1 MAADAAVGTHP
12 TGMHTCWAFN
22 FNDKMG
28 RVNITKGR
36 LKAENTMS
44 KIAVNELALS
54 LKLSIRPHI
63 ILDKTEQTFMLKV
76 P

>member
-1 MAADAAVGTHP
+1 
-12 TGMHTCWAFN
+12 
-22 FNDKMG
+22 MG

-44 KIAVNELALS
+44 KIAVNELTLS